1 MPLPIAMGWT
11 SQLPDSD
18 AESTKNGSLVAR
30 FEPGENPVADYYY
43 FDGLG
48 STVMMTQ
55 GLSTITDRYDY
66 DAWGN
71 EYPIMVSTA
80 DNPYRYVGQ
89 LGYYTHWM
97 DSSLTDLLHLGV
109 RFYEPGVGRFSQRD
123 PAANG
128 VNWYAYVNDVPTFA
142 VDPTG
147 LVGVCYPILAV
158 PVPWKSR
165 TVELSRTVRFGN
177 FDPNQVRAAKIDGGS
192 EFVPGVGGV
201 IAPVH
206 VRCSVSRFVYTTR
219 RMVTYRVWSVT
230 EMRVD
235 QCTGIQF
242 ITYETVKP
250 VEWTDRRMG
259 AQVCEWYAV
268 SLYDSEPAYY
278 AACKLAYN
286 NGAKVKC
293 ERYRYWVT
301 SLDVRCRSSLS
312 FSARLPLAP

>member
-30 FEPGENPVADYYY
+30 FEPGENPVAEYYY

-109 RFYEPGVGRFSQRD
+109 RFYEPGVGRFGQVD
-123 PAANG
+123 PAGEGWNWFIYVDSQPTVDVDPAGLFSLKKSVCRLLFGQCYQCDLRAQAAASTALNYWYTRGYRRPRRVNGSSDEFNAVGHCVRACIMNYMCHAECAPQGGVTYYLNGWYEFPGHLGWKRKETEMDICNNDIGLTLGLG
-128 VNWYAYVNDVPTFA
+128 VNDAKTCAKRCLDKMLSGELCVLT
-142 VDPTG
+142 
-147 LVGVCYPILAV
+147 
-158 PVPWKSR
+158 PVPR
-165 TVELSRTVRFGN
+165 
-177 FDPNQVRAAKIDGGS
+177 
-192 EFVPGVGGV
+192 
-201 IAPVH
+201 
-206 VRCSVSRFVYTTR
+206 TR
-219 RMVTYRVWSVT
+219 R
-230 EMRVD
+230 
-235 QCTGIQF
+235 
-242 ITYETVKP
+242 
-250 VEWTDRRMG
+250 
-259 AQVCEWYAV
+259 
-268 SLYDSEPAYY
+268 
-278 AACKLAYN
+278 
-286 NGAKVKC
+286 
-293 ERYRYWVT
+293 
-301 SLDVRCRSSLS
+301 
-312 FSARLPLAP
+312 